1 MRTPRTDWYRKIVL
15 AVVVT
20 ALVIGC
26 LPPVPWPDIAYQHL
40 PTLLALGI
48 FVWLGVRQPLSN
60 LSYSLLACFLL
71 LHILGA
77 HYLYSNVPYEA
88 WSRAL
93 FGRGINETF
102 GLTRNH
108 YDRLVHL
115 MFGVL
120 CTPLAAEL
128 AVRYGGVRSRVWAAV
143 VAIAVVALFA
153 GVYEILEWVFTLLVS
168 PDAAENY
175 NGQQGDMFDAQKDQ
189 ALSFVGSLIAGNW
202 VAVRG
207 CPGGDGSAPSGRAAV
222 K

>member
-1 MRTPRTDWYRKIVL
+1 M
-15 AVVVT
+15 
-20 ALVIGC
+20 
-26 LPPVPWPDIAYQHL
+26 
-40 PTLLALGI
+40 
-48 FVWLGVRQPLSN
+48 
-60 LSYSLLACFLL
+60 
-71 LHILGA
+71 
-77 HYLYSNVPYEA
+77 
-88 WSRAL
+88 
-93 FGRGINETF
+93 
-102 GLTRNH
+102 
-108 YDRLVHL
+108 
-115 MFGVL
+115 
-120 CTPLAAEL
+120 
-128 AVRYGGVRSRVWAAV
+128 RYGGVRSRVWAAV